1 MPLQSRWVEEVL
13 ARLQVRY
20 GTRWSSLWQGI
31 APELIKADWADQ
43 LDGMA
48 PENIK
53 RALSSLPDDFPPTAT
68 AFRKLGHIRAEAEV
82 LALPAPDP
90 AGIKRIG
97 AAIAASKPQE
107 VPLTQRARECLDNLR
122 ARVKAGNAS
131 AGQRDFLKRAEAGLG
146 ISETA
151 TQVGDFQP
159 VPRDVWPESMRSA
172 A

>member
-31 APELIKADWADQ
+31 DPELIKADWAEQ

-48 PENIK
+48 PENIRK
-53 RALSSLPDDFPPTAT
+53 ALSSLPDDFPPTAT

-90 AGIKRIG
+90 AGIKRIATAMT
-97 AAIAASKPQE
+97 AAQGCTESPAEWMARLDRDVRAGTASHSRREHHRIATANGYYGGP
-107 VPLTQRARECLDNLR
+107 
-122 ARVKAGNAS
+122 S
-131 AGQRDFLKRAEAGLG
+131 AAEAG
-146 ISETA
+146 
-151 TQVGDFQP
+151 DFTP
-159 VPRDVWPESMRSA
+159 ASAESLPPAMRSA
-172 A
+172 EVPA